1 MQQLKPDV
9 RPKTVVHEPD
19 IQPTI
24 DEEYCVCPD
33 AHKELEQQA
42 TAVSPNPL
50 ARYIVM
56 GEILGPPRCRR
67 LYRR

>member
-1 MQQLKPDV
+1 MKEIKPDIK
-9 RPKTVVHEPD
+9 PKTIVHTPD

-42 TAVSPNPL
+42 QTVVNPL
-50 ARYIVM
+50 ARFIVM
-56 GEILGPPRCRR
+56 GEILGPPKCHRR
-67 LYRR
+67 